1 MEWVASSRW
10 LPGITHGIK
19 QIVEYAAIAAIRR
32 RLEHITVPL
41 LSSWRD
47 IFEPLAERRPP
58 ASEQSAPL
66 TRDMRGR
73 IAVDL
78 KDASLSNVKRPH
90 FPG

>member
-58 ASEQSAPL
+58 ATS
-66 TRDMRGR
+66 RVNR
-73 IAVDL
+73 
-78 KDASLSNVKRPH
+78 
-90 FPG
+90 